1 MDDNSLPRPHTARKA
16 DLTNEVQVP
25 SFLWQFANDHAM
37 LNEAASDLRRF
48 LLDIAGSA
56 SISVHTIE
64 ARAKS
69 LSSYQEKSEK
79 VTRKG
84 VRKYS
89 DPGAQITDCIAA
101 RVILF
106 TSRARSDIASL
117 IDQQTVVK
125 ERHNPGETKHNGY
138 DSEHFIIT
146 SLRNETDRVRFT
158 ALNNYLAKYPGLEV
172 QLRSVAGHAWA
183 EYEHDV
189 RYKPGAYSEL
199 AENQRLLIDQKFIEA
214 GGMRRVMDD
223 LFNEIQDILYP
234 SIAEEPSE
242 EQPADLSEDLGADD
256 VEEDQG
262 GGDACTADTLRDFS
276 MQRHPDLKPG
286 PTAYFEEIR
295 LQLASLGINDIASL
309 SKALSAIESDEI
321 FHLMDYPKPPTCA
334 RRLDDELLAAFGFR
348 YIEVATDAA
357 RVNILRLRLRRVRGK
372 FAIYSIVEKGVA
384 TRPMPAARAVRD
396 LASIVAREAGI
407 DAATIPEAT
416 SRTRSGLTPSSHPR
430 VVKTPEGDLY
440 VATNLSRRWAERIMK
455 DLVASVENYDVHIL
469 RAGDELI

>member
-1 MDDNSLPRPHTARKA
+1 MDDNFLPPPHTARKA
-16 DLTNEVQVP
+16 DLPNEVQVP
-25 SFLWQFANDHAM
+25 SFLWQFANDHAL
-37 LNEAASDLRRF
+37 LNEAASELRRF

-69 LSSYQEKSEK
+69 LSSYKEKSEK
-79 VTRKG
+79 VTREG
-84 VRKYS
+84 VPKYS
-89 DPGAQITDCIAA
+89 DPGDQITDCLAA

-117 IDQQTVVK
+117 ISQQTVVE

-146 SLRNETDRVRFT
+146 SLRNESDKARLT
-158 ALNNYLAKYPGLEV
+158 ALNTYLNKYPGLEI

-223 LFNEIQDILYP
+223 LFNEIQEILYP
-234 SIAEEPSE
+234 SIAEGSIE

-256 VEEDQG
+256 IEEDQG
-262 GGDACTADTLRDFS
+262 GGDACTTDTLRDFS
-276 MQRHPDLKPG
+276 MQRYPGLKPG
-286 PTAYFEEIR
+286 SAAYFEEIR
-295 LQLASLGINDIASL
+295 LQLASLRIGDIASL
-309 SKALSAIESDEI
+309 SRALSAIESDET
-321 FHLMDYPKPPTCA
+321 FHLMDYPKPPTSA

-348 YIEVATDAA
+348 YIEVAADAA
-357 RVNILRLRLRRVRGK
+357 RANLLRLRLRRVRGK
-372 FAIYSIVEKGVA
+372 FAIYSIVEEGVA

-396 LASIVAREAGI
+396 LASIVARVGGI
-407 DAATIPEAT
+407 DAATIPEAI
-416 SRTRSGLTPSSHPR
+416 SKTRDGLTPSSHPR
-430 VVKTPEGDLY
+430 VVKTLDGELY

-455 DLVASVENYDVHIL
+455 DLVGAAENYDVHIL
-469 RAGDELI
+469 RAGDELV